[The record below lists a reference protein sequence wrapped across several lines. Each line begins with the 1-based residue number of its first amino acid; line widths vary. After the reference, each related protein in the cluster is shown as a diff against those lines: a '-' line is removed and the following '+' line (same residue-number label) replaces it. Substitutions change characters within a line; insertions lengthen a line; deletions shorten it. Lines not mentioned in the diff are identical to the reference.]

1 MYKEY
6 QSQNSIQKSL
16 SLDLAG
22 TNCSVEPYLIET
34 HTDNVNT
41 R

>member
-1 MYKEY
+1 MYKEFQT
-6 QSQNSIQKSL
+6 QSSIQKSL

-34 HTDNVNT
+34 QPDNVNT